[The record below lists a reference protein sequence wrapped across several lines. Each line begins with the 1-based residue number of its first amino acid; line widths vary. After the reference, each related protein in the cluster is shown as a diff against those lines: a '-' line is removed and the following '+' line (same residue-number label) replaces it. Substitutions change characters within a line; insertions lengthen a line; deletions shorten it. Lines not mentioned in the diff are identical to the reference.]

1 MSAVTARGARD
12 EWVTR
17 VGKARKGMEC
27 RNTRE
32 PEQAWIKLGSR
43 PLMVPKGQYAIQ
55 IEDESHRELN
65 VEYRTSIWKIRVKRR

>member
-27 RNTRE
+27 RNIRE
-32 PEQAWIKLGSR
+32 PEQAWIK
-43 PLMVPKGQYAIQ
+43 
-55 IEDESHRELN
+55 
-65 VEYRTSIWKIRVKRR
+65 